1 MGVYRKCLAVVYTVS
16 TYVISIRPQFLV
28 GQLAPFIFLLNSDFS
43 AHKNSVSQLF
53 CFVRC
58 KFIFLFAMYFLG
70 LGDKFS
76 RKYGLSISGF
86 ISLVG
91 LILLAASAVYI
102 WLVYFVLFVL

>member
-1 MGVYRKCLAVVYTVS
+1 MFHS
-16 TYVISIRPQFLV
+16 
-28 GQLAPFIFLLNSDFS
+28 
-43 AHKNSVSQLF
+43 
-53 CFVRC
+53 CFVLSDV
-58 KFIFLFAMYFLG
+58 KFVFLFAMYFLG

-102 WLVYFVLFVL
+102 WLVHFFHFFLMLKVQFLS